1 MAVPKNRRK
10 PNPFGK
16 LRLASG
22 GIFLR
27 KHWQACLETSRKT
40 WIAICMA
47 RRKWKRESD
56 LCRYRLLACTP
67 ECSRFSRITCGG
79 IGRFLCGRPIVASDL
94 VLAETL
100 NSLSGAHRQMRSKAA
115 NYVEDI
121 LANPEVTVESLSS
134 ESFGA
139 ALKFYA
145 ARPDKSWSMTD
156 CAGQTHLDLES

>member
-1 MAVPKNRRK
+1 
-10 PNPFGK
+10 
-16 LRLASG
+16 
-22 GIFLR
+22 
-27 KHWQACLETSRKT
+27 
-40 WIAICMA
+40 
-47 RRKWKRESD
+47 
-56 LCRYRLLACTP
+56 
-67 ECSRFSRITCGG
+67 
-79 IGRFLCGRPIVASDL
+79 
-94 VLAETL
+94 
-100 NSLSGAHRQMRSKAA
+100 MRSKAA